1 MSQLCTCTNPDTY
14 LDSAGSDTLIQ
25 VCVTCSREVPDRI
38 GQLNRLFFDWLL
50 RRTDRSEDLLDH
62 VRHHG
67 LQESLLHHCHDAL
80 LDDMPSDV
88 AEARLARFDML
99 LLAAGCPTL
108 LEWRAHQL
116 NAIRADED
124 FDCYARVSLEF

>member
-14 LDSAGSDTLIQ
+14 LDSAGYDTLIQ
-25 VCVTCSREVPDRI
+25 VCVTCSREVPDPI
-38 GQLNRLFFDWLL
+38 GHPNSLFFDWLL
-50 RRTDRSEDLLDH
+50 RRPDRTEDLLDH
-62 VRHHG
+62 VRRHG
-67 LQESLLHHCHDAL
+67 LQESLLHRCHDAL
-80 LDDMPSDV
+80 RDDMPSDV
-88 AEARLARFDML
+88 AQARLARFDIL

-108 LEWRAHQL
+108 LEWVARQI